1 MIDEGTK
8 KKALVRLKRIEG
20 QVQGVQ
26 RMVEETRYCID
37 ILQQLSAIRGALDQV
52 SLIVM
57 ERHIDS
63 CVAEAI
69 KSGNGAARKEK
80 IEELMEALSKFAK

>member
-1 MIDEGTK
+1 MIDEATK
-8 KKALVRLKRIEG
+8 KKALIRLRRIEG

-26 RMVEETRYCID
+26 KMVEEGRYCID

-69 KSGNGAARKEK
+69 KSGNGTARREK